1 MIIVTGAAGF
11 IGSNIVRSYNQDGR
25 SDLVA
30 CDWLRQDDR
39 WMNLRKAQFRDF
51 VFPEDLVG
59 ELDRLSPSAIFHI
72 GANSSTTASDGDEVM
87 RVNFQHTLRLLD
99 WCTERQVPF
108 VYASSAATY
117 GDGAMGF
124 VDDNSLD
131 ALRALRPLNLYGW
144 SKQQI
149 DLIVAERMALGLP
162 LPPRCIG
169 LKFFNVYG
177 PNEYHKQSMMSVV
190 AKNFETAA
198 AGEAVQLFQSH
209 HPDYADGGQLRDF
222 IHVDDVVRVCR
233 WFIDDPAAARHG
245 IFNVGTGEARS
256 FKALIEALFAACGQ
270 EARITYVPMPEAIR
284 DKYQYYTQ
292 ASLANLRAAGYA
304 QPFLSVEAG
313 VARYVE
319 RLAATDRY
327 V

>member
-11 IGSNIVRSYNQDGR
+11 IGSNIVRSYNRDGR
-25 SDLVA
+25 SDIVA
-30 CDWLRQDDR
+30 CDWLRQDER
-39 WMNLRKAQFRDF
+39 WLNLRKAQFRDF
-51 VFPEDLVG
+51 IFPEDLIG
-59 ELDRLSPSAIFHI
+59 ELDRLAPSAIFHI

-99 WCTERQVPF
+99 WCTLHQVPF
-108 VYASSAATY
+108 IYASSAATY
-117 GDGAMGF
+117 GDGALGF
-124 VDDNSLD
+124 VDDVSLD
-131 ALRALRPLNLYGW
+131 ALKALRPLNLYGW
-144 SKQQI
+144 SKHQI
-149 DLIVAERMALGLP
+149 DLIVAERIALGLP

-190 AKNFETAA
+190 AKNHAIAA
-198 AGEAVQLFQSH
+198 VGDTVQLFKSH
-209 HPDYADGGQLRDF
+209 NPDYADGGQLRDF

-233 WFIDDPAAARHG
+233 WFADDPAAARHG
-245 IFNVGTGEARS
+245 VFNVGTGQARS
-256 FKALIEALFAACGQ
+256 FKDLIEALFTACGR
-270 EARITYVPMPEAIR
+270 EPSIEYVPMPEAIR

-292 ASLANLRAAGYA
+292 ASLENLRAAGYA
-304 QPFLSVEAG
+304 APFLSLEDG

-319 RLAATDRY
+319 VLGSADRY